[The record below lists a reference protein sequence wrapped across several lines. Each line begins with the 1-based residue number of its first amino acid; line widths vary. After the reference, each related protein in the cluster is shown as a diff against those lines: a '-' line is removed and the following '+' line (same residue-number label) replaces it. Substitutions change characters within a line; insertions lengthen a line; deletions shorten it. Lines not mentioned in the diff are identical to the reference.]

1 MAHRFQALQIVRF
14 VIAISVSLIA
24 ANPTAH
30 GQVVKL
36 SYQCR
41 FTCWQGTTNPLAEQ
55 INAQANFQRAL
66 GESSINFATARKIN
80 AETFRQQI
88 DNSVAYVQAGWD
100 KKAIYRAEMFKR
112 YIAPLDQERLRK
124 SKQWDWLEKDPS
136 FAPEAIQS
144 GRAMNLL
151 LDRLAVTVL
160 TYSYTSS
167 HTQDDKELR
176 KRLKLE
182 PEVIHQLFL
191 KESVGRTGLRFRADS
206 REALAIDW
214 WPWLFRE
221 QQSLQKPR
229 REFDTARESLLNNLA
244 QNDTTQRLQT
254 LLDKYWQLKT
264 DLDRWFED
272 HKHDPGFVAQGNPT
286 HYLDSKRFLESVF
299 GELHRLQRTG
309 SSSLLVGRGK
319 FEGDNLLDL
328 MAFMSKSAL
337 KFDAAQ
343 PGEEAAYHEVF
354 RMMRDLYVT
363 VDDAWMKESDEIKTI
378 EEKRHK

>member
-1 MAHRFQALQIVRF
+1 MYVVTSPIARLLF
-14 VIAISVSLIA
+14 VLSISLLV
-24 ANPTAH
+24 ANSSASA
-30 GQVVKL
+30 QVVVRL
-36 SYQCR
+36 RY
-41 FTCWQGTTNPLAEQ
+41 TCWQGATNPLAEQ

-66 GESSINFATARKIN
+66 GESAVNFSTARKIN
-80 AETFRQQI
+80 AETFRQDI
-88 DNSVAYVQAGWD
+88 DNSVAYVQAYWD

-124 SKQWDWLEKDPS
+124 SKQWDWIEKDPN
-136 FAPEAIQS
+136 FAPEAIQN

-151 LDRLAVTVL
+151 FDRLAVTVL
-160 TYSYTSS
+160 AYSYTTT
-167 HTQDDKELR
+167 HTQDDNELR

-191 KESVGRTGLRFRADS
+191 KESVGRGGLRFRADS

-221 QQSLQKPR
+221 QQSLQKAKQ
-229 REFDTARESLLNNLA
+229 EFDAARESLIKNLA
-244 QNDTTQRLQT
+244 DNGITQRLQT

-272 HKHDPGFVAQGNPT
+272 HKRDPGFVAQGNPT
-286 HYLDSKRFLESVF
+286 HYVDCKRFLESLF
-299 GELHRLQRTG
+299 GEIHRLQRTG
-309 SSSLLVGRGK
+309 SSSMLMGRVK

-343 PGEEAAYHEVF
+343 PGEEAAYHQVF
-354 RMMRDLYVT
+354 QMMRDLYVT
-363 VDDAWMKESDEIKTI
+363 VDDAWLKDGGEIKTI